1 MKGYFLT
8 RIAKIFKPI
17 DGKLRFKLS
26 VFLVCLLF
34 SAVLWGMIKL
44 THEYNVTV
52 KFAVQ
57 ASTLPKGKILVG
69 NADSVVSITLRAKGL
84 DFYSRILKARR
95 TPLSLDLSNLNIQRK
110 GDLYYGYVLSSRRAR
125 MITDQLP
132 SGVDVISI
140 EPDTLRFIFEKSFT
154 KNISVRPDISL
165 QFSKQYGLYDSISL
179 KPDSVKV
186 SGRKSIVDTIHY
198 IDTRPKS
205 YSNLKEGLKEKISL
219 IKPEFDPPVHLS
231 VDSVVVSLM
240 VEKFT
245 EARVE
250 VPVTLMFGNSKQFN
264 YRTYPGKVT
273 VTCLIAMKDYS
284 RLDPSLF
291 SVVSAVD
298 DLSGFEDRRIPVR
311 VEEAPKFVKVMKIE
325 PEKVEYLIIK

>member
-1 MKGYFLT
+1 MKGYILT

-17 DGKLRFKLS
+17 DGKLRLKLS
-26 VFLVCLLF
+26 VFLVCLVL

-52 KFAVQ
+52 KFDVQ

-69 NADSVVSITLRAKGL
+69 NADSVISITLRAKGL

-95 TPLSLDLSNLNIQRK
+95 TPLVLDLDNLNLQRK

-140 EPDTLRFIFEKSFT
+140 EPDTLRFVFEKSFT
-154 KNISVRPDISL
+154 KIVPVRPDISL
-165 QFSKQYGLYDSISL
+165 QFSKQYGLYDSLSL

-186 SGRKSIVDTIHY
+186 SGRKSIVDTIRY
-198 IDTRPKS
+198 VDTRNKS
-205 YSNLKEGLKEKISL
+205 FVNLKEGLTAKVSL
-219 IKPEFDPPVHLS
+219 IKPEFDPPVNLS
-231 VDSVVVSLM
+231 VDSVLVSLK

-250 VPVTLMFGNSKQFN
+250 VPVTLLFGNAKKSI
-264 YRTYPGKVT
+264 YRTYPEKVT
-273 VTCLIAMKDYS
+273 ITCLIAMKDYQ

-291 SVVSAVD
+291 SVVSSVED
-298 DLSGFEDRRIPVR
+298 VSGFDGTRIPVR
-311 VEEAPKFVKVMKIE
+311 VELAPKFVKVMKIE

>member
-17 DGKLRFKLS
+17 DGKLRLKLS
-26 VFLVCLLF
+26 VFLVCLVF

-52 KFAVQ
+52 KFDVQ
-57 ASTLPKGKILVG
+57 ASTFPKGKILVG
-69 NADSVVSITLRAKGL
+69 NADSVISITLRAKGL

-95 TPLSLDLSNLNIQRK
+95 TPLLLDLDNLNLQRK
-110 GDLYYGYVLSSRRAR
+110 DDLYYGYELSSRRAR
-125 MITDQLP
+125 LITDQLP
-132 SGVDVISI
+132 VGVEVISI
-140 EPDTLRFIFEKSFT
+140 DPDTLHFVFEKSFT
-154 KNISVRPDISL
+154 KKVAVKPDISL
-165 QFSKQYGLYDSISL
+165 QFAKQYNLYDSLML

-186 SGRKSIVDTIHY
+186 SGRKSIVDTIRY
-198 IDTRPKS
+198 VDTRHKT
-205 YSNLKEGLKEKISL
+205 YNNLKEGVTEKL
-219 IKPEFDPPVHLS
+219 GLVTPKFDPPVYLS
-231 VDSVVVSLM
+231 TDSVLVSLK

-250 VPVTLMFGNSKQFN
+250 VPVTLMFGTSVKSI
-264 YRTYPGKVT
+264 YRTYPEKVT

-291 SVVSAVD
+291 SVVSSDEDV
-298 DLSGFEDRRIPVR
+298 SGFEDRRIPVR
-311 VEEAPKFVKVMKIE
+311 VEQSPKFVKVMKIE